1 MGPRPDRRDK
11 AAMGRWLGV
20 PPHDPAAGTTVGVV
34 IMEGP
39 MMSGKKAPETAVYLL
54 NGMHIRVRGGDL
66 IPDGAVLRGDPADAE
81 AVVEPEAEPVAEP
94 APEPAKKAAKVGPT
108 ETAKSA
114 GPDETS

>member
-1 MGPRPDRRDK
+1 
-11 AAMGRWLGV
+11 MGRWLGV
-20 PPHDPAAGTTVGVV
+20 SPHDPAAGTNVGVV
-34 IMEGP
+34 ILKGSE
-39 MMSGKKAPETAVYLL
+39 MSGKKAPETAVYLL

-81 AVVEPEAEPVAEP
+81 PVVEPAT
-94 APEPAKKAAKVGPT
+94 EPAKKAAKVGPT